1 MESNT
6 GKEKEYEIKYSKT
19 KYKKMVEAVS
29 KAEDRNALILF
40 IGAGVS
46 ISQGYP
52 NWNEYINKLIKYWT
66 FHLNDLIDKEI
77 TKQKEVMRQDVL
89 LLDQLL
95 ESNMDKKRKVDLVHH
110 MIKKY
115 TKIDGDEDASKTRY
129 EENLLKFERYYFDE
143 LPVCSENNKILVHL
157 VRLNATYI
165 TTNYDCEIEKHVQKC
180 TGNKIDVLNDL
191 SKVSSDIK
199 KNSVMHLHG
208 TPDCNPKLFI
218 SSASSYVNLYYA
230 NKNEE
235 TSPLQNIKEI
245 IQHKSDATI
254 VFIGCSME
262 EDEVL
267 SILKL
272 AKDEKEDK
280 EKEIKYYA
288 LLKYDNSI
296 NSQIREHYHN
306 NFNDYM
312 HSTKNV
318 DIIWYGDKF
327 DDLPKFCERLVNDVI
342 LKREENMSNAE
353 FDWRILNG
361 E

>member
-165 TTNYDCEIEKHVQKC
+165 TTNYDYEIEKHVQKC

-199 KNSVMHLHG
+199 KNSVIHLHG
-208 TPDCNPKLFI
+208 TPDCNPKFFI